1 MMTPLNKQI
10 IELRKKGLTFSQI
23 AKKLKCAKS
32 TVSYALRKKTRDLA
46 KERNNNYPKNLK
58 AIINKIYNFQNPKPL
73 SKQSKPAWYLNKSKR
88 QATKA
93 ISDKANRFQTPM
105 TFNYKDVYKKYG
117 DTFPCALTGRPINFH
132 DPDTY
137 EYDHKTPTAR
147 GGDNSMDN
155 LQIVCP
161 EANRAKGMMTDQEF
175 LELCKEV
182 VIHAGHRIY
191 KPMDK

>member
-1 MMTPLNKQI
+1 MTPLNKQI
-10 IELRKKGLTFSQI
+10 IELRKKGLSFNQI
-23 AKKLKCAKS
+23 ARKLKCSKP

-46 KERNNNYPKNLK
+46 KKKSKNYPRNHK
-58 AIINKIYNFQNPKPL
+58 AILGKIYSFQNPNPHSTKT
-73 SKQSKPAWYLNKSKR
+73 KPAWYLNKSKR
-88 QATKA
+88 QTSKA
-93 ISDKANRFQTPM
+93 ISDKANRFQRPM
-105 TFNYKDVYKKYG
+105 TFNYKDVHAKYG
-117 DTFPCALTGRPINFH
+117 DTFPCALTGRPIDFH

-175 LELCKEV
+175 LDLCKEI

>member
-1 MMTPLNKQI
+1 MTPLNKQI
-10 IELRKKGLTFSQI
+10 IELRKKGLSFNQI
-23 AKKLKCAKS
+23 AKKLKCSKS
-32 TVSYALRKKTRDLA
+32 TVSYALRKKTRDLS
-46 KERNNNYPKNLK
+46 KEKSKNYPRNLK
-58 AIINKIYNFQNPKPL
+58 AIINKVYTFQNPKPL
-73 SKQSKPAWYLNKSKR
+73 SKQIKPAWYLNKSKR
-88 QATKA
+88 QTTKA
-93 ISDKANRFQTPM
+93 ISDKANRFQRPM
-105 TFNYKDVYKKYG
+105 TFNYKDVHAKYG
-117 DTFPCALTGRPINFH
+117 DTFPCALTGRPIDFNE
-132 DPDTY
+132 PDTY

-175 LELCKEV
+175 LDLCKEI

>member
-1 MMTPLNKQI
+1 MTPLNKQI
-10 IELRKKGLTFSQI
+10 IELRKKGLSFNQI
-23 AKKLKCAKS
+23 AKKLICSKS

-46 KERNNNYPKNLK
+46 KERNDNYPRNLK
-58 AIINKIYNFQNPKPL
+58 AIINKIYSFQNPKPL
-73 SKQSKPAWYLNKSKR
+73 SKQPKPAWYLNKSKR
-88 QATKA
+88 QTSKA
-93 ISDKANRFQTPM
+93 ISDKANRFQRPM
-105 TFNYKDVYKKYG
+105 TFNYKDVHAKYG
-117 DTFPCALTGRPINFH
+117 DTFPCALTGRPIDFH

-175 LELCKEV
+175 LDLCKEI

>member
-1 MMTPLNKQI
+1 MTPLNKQI
-10 IELRKKGLTFSQI
+10 IELRKKGLSFNQI

-58 AIINKIYNFQNPKPL
+58 AIIKKIYTFQNPKPL

-93 ISDKANRFQTPM
+93 ISDKANRFQRPM

-191 KPMDK
+191 KPIDK

>member
-1 MMTPLNKQI
+1 MTPLNKQI
-10 IELRKKGLTFSQI
+10 IALRKKGLTFPQI
-23 AKKLKCAKS
+23 AKKLKCSKS

-46 KERNNNYPKNLK
+46 KERNENYPRSLK
-58 AIINKIYNFQNPKPL
+58 AIINKIYSFQNPKPL
-73 SKQSKPAWYLNKSKR
+73 SKQTKPAWYLNKSKR
-88 QATKA
+88 QTSKA
-93 ISDKANRFQTPM
+93 ISDKANRFQRPM
-105 TFNYKDVYKKYG
+105 TFNYKDVHKKYG
-117 DTFPCALTGRPINFH
+117 DTFQCALTGRPINFH

-175 LELCKEV
+175 LDLCKEI

>member
-1 MMTPLNKQI
+1 
-10 IELRKKGLTFSQI
+10 
-23 AKKLKCAKS
+23 
-32 TVSYALRKKTRDLA
+32 
-46 KERNNNYPKNLK
+46 
-58 AIINKIYNFQNPKPL
+58 
-73 SKQSKPAWYLNKSKR
+73 
-88 QATKA
+88 
-93 ISDKANRFQTPM
+93 M
-105 TFNYKDVYKKYG
+105 TFNYKDVHAKYG

-191 KPMDK
+191 KPIDT